1 MDNEQYAYLSA
12 QWQQELDEAGQRIL
26 VQAAR
31 LDEIHAMMLDTFYER
46 HLDYLMLKESI
57 AGHERDALMEKIEQF
72 AGISKS

>member
-31 LDEIHAMMLDTFYER
+31 LDEIHAMMLDTLR
-46 HLDYLMLKESI
+46 TAS
-57 AGHERDALMEKIEQF
+57 
-72 AGISKS
+72 